1 MSNLYPCPECN
12 HSVAA
17 SATSCPNCGANLE
30 EEQGIVFYIV
40 KIIITIAVILVL
52 GRVIMYVSESLR

>member
-1 MSNLYPCPECN
+1 MSNLHPCPECN

-30 EEQGIVFYIV
+30 EEQGIGFHIV
-40 KIIITIAVILVL
+40 RVIITLAVIIVL
-52 GRVIMYVSESLR
+52 GRVLMYVSESLR